1 MDLPIF
7 QQADEQFNN
16 MNILITGGA
25 GFIGSHL
32 AKHYIDH
39 GDSVFIIDNLITGNK
54 RNIASLN
61 PSKLTFFE
69 SDVCTFD
76 YNQLPKMD
84 VIYHM
89 ASPASPIQYKKHP
102 IETMMANSMGTKS
115 VFDFAQK
122 SASGNIVIASTS
134 EVYGDP
140 LEHPQKE
147 TYYGNVNSFGER
159 SCYDEAKRFAEAL
172 ARSYIEKFNLNIRI
186 IRIFNTYGPNMEI
199 NDGRVISN
207 FITQCITNKPITI
220 YGDGSQTRSF
230 CYVSDLVRGLI
241 QMGEKEGLQSEII
254 NVGNP
259 NEKTVIE
266 LANMIK
272 SMIQSTS
279 EIQFFK
285 TDKDD
290 PKKRKPDITKAQSI
304 LGWNPEVTLEDGL
317 TKTISYF
324 KEALKTS

>member
-1 MDLPIF
+1 
-7 QQADEQFNN
+7 
-16 MNILITGGA
+16 MNILITGGS

-32 AKHYIDH
+32 AKQYIEK

-54 RNIASLN
+54 RNIANLDS
-61 PSKLTFFE
+61 SKLTFFE
-69 SDVCTFD
+69 KDVTTFD
-76 YNQLPKMD
+76 FSQLPKMD
-84 VIYHM
+84 LIYHL

-102 IETMMANSMGTKS
+102 IETMMANSVGTKNI
-115 VFDFAQK
+115 FDFAHK
-122 SASGNIVIASTS
+122 SGSGKITIASTS

-172 ARSYIEKFNLNIRI
+172 ARSYIDTYNLDIRI

-207 FITQCITNKPITI
+207 FITQCLTKKPITI
-220 YGDGSQTRSF
+220 YGDGTQTRSF
-230 CYVSDLVRGLI
+230 CYVSDLVKGLMLI
-241 QMGEKEGLQSEII
+241 GEKDGLQSEII

-259 NEKTVIE
+259 NEKTVLE
-266 LANMIK
+266 LANLIK
-272 SMIQSTS
+272 SMVQSES
-279 EIQFFK
+279 EIQFQI

-290 PKKRKPDITKAQSI
+290 PKKRKPDITKAQTM

-324 KEALKTS
+324 REVLKTPQ